1 MGRPMPLDE
10 RLQAVEQLTQIFRIE
25 RLAYVGA
32 TGLSFLLLF
41 AVAIRMLISGASLAQ
56 WALMLGSTG
65 LITVTT
71 AGMLRMWNQAIRL
84 VASEPV
90 DGRPQ

>member
-1 MGRPMPLDE
+1 MAKPTPLDD
-10 RLQAVEQLTQIFRIE
+10 RLRAVEHLTRIFRVE

-32 TGLSFLLLF
+32 TALSFLLLF
-41 AVAIRMLISGASLAQ
+41 GVAIRMLISGSSLAQ
-56 WALMLGSTG
+56 WTLMLGSTG

-90 DGRPQ
+90 DGRPT

>member
-1 MGRPMPLDE
+1 MGKPMPLED
-10 RLQAVEQLTQIFRIE
+10 RLHAVEQLTKIFRIE

-32 TGLSFLLLF
+32 TALSFLLLF
-41 AVAIRMLISGASLAQ
+41 AVAIRMLIGGASLAQ

-90 DGRPQ
+90 DGRPE